1 MIGPNAGFRRFPKRL
16 FSRQDADRESLARQ
30 RRIGLQLLAA
40 GRKKHSSLCFRQPV
54 RRLLLAGKEGKTT
67 ARAQPRP
74 SLFCLFRLR
83 STALAPQNA
92 IIADARRRCR
102 GADILRYLG
111 RKRMG
116 RIQGRKKV
124 AGPKQVLHFG
134 RIEPPARRGQ
144 CFFPEKRLAVIRRDM
159 AQRRNTRISQPER
172 KLSSLRRAAKK
183 QHSVFTVLFHVSVLL
198 SIRRRAFSLSASTP
212 SSKV

>member
-54 RRLLLAGKEGKTT
+54 RRLLLAVKETEAT
-67 ARAQPRP
+67 ARAKSRLY
-74 SLFCLFRLR
+74 LFCLFRLR

-111 RKRMG
+111 RKRMR
-116 RIQGRKKV
+116 RIQGRKKA
-124 AGPKQVLHFG
+124 AGPKQLLHFD
-134 RIEPPARRGQ
+134 RIEPPVLRGQ
-144 CFFPEKRLAVIRRDM
+144 RFLTKQCFAVIRRDM
-159 AQRRNTRISQPER
+159 TQRRNTRISQPER

>member
-1 MIGPNAGFRRFPKRL
+1 MIGLNAGFRSFPKRF
-16 FSRQDADRESLARQ
+16 FSRQDTDREPLARQ

-40 GRKKHSSLCFRQPV
+40 GREKNRSFRFRQPV
-54 RRLLLAGKEGKTT
+54 RRLLLAVKEAEAT
-67 ARAQPRP
+67 ARAKPRLY
-74 SLFCLFRLR
+74 LFCLFRLR

-102 GADILRYLG
+102 GADILRHLG
-111 RKRMG
+111 CKRMG
-116 RIQGRKKV
+116 CIQGRKKV

-134 RIEPPARRGQ
+134 RIEPPVLCGQ
-144 CFFPEKRLAVIRRDM
+144 CFLPKQRLAVIRRDM
-159 AQRRNTRISQPER
+159 AQRRNARISQPER
-172 KLSSLRRAAKK
+172 KLSSLCRAAKK
-183 QHSVFTVLFHVSVLL
+183 QHSVSTVLFHVSVLL